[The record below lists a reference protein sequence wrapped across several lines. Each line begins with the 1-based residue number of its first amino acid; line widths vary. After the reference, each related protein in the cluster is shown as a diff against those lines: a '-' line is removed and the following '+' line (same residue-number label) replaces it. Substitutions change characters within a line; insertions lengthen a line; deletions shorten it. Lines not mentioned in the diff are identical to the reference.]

1 MSSIT
6 AKSYMSNI
14 LYKAYM
20 AYMGKTN
27 LLYTCNE
34 YHHYRLV
41 FMHVHHLYV
50 YMYRPRSV

>member
-20 AYMGKTN
+20 AYMGKTVICCT
-27 LLYTCNE
+27 LVMSIIIIDLYSCMFT
-34 YHHYRLV
+34 
-41 FMHVHHLYV
+41 M
-50 YMYRPRSV
+50 YMCICT